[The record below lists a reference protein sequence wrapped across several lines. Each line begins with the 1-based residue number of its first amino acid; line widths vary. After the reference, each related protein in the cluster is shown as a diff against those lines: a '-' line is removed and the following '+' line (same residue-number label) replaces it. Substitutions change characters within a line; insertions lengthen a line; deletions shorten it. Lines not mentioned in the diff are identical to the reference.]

1 MEAERNHPMRTPLVA
16 GNWKM
21 NKTVAEARQLVST
34 MSPKLQQIHNV
45 EKVLCPPFIAIPLL
59 AEMLKGSGIGLG
71 AQNLYWEEKGAFT
84 GETAPGM
91 IREFCDYVIIGHSE
105 RRTYFGET
113 DETVNRKVSAAIKAG
128 LTPIV
133 CVGETLDQYEAGLTS
148 EVVRR
153 QIKVGLAGID
163 PVDPASARRIIV
175 AYEPVW
181 AIGTGKASSGE
192 NANHV
197 HQQVIRPALSDLFE
211 EENAAAIRIL
221 YGGSVTASNASEFF
235 AFPDIDGALVG
246 GASLKPDEFIAI
258 TKAVARP

>member
-1 MEAERNHPMRTPLVA
+1 M
-16 GNWKM
+16 
-21 NKTVAEARQLVST
+21 
-34 MSPKLQQIHNV
+34 
-45 EKVLCPPFIAIPLL
+45 
-59 AEMLKGSGIGLG
+59 
-71 AQNLYWEEKGAFT
+71 
-84 GETAPGM
+84 
-91 IREFCDYVIIGHSE
+91 
-105 RRTYFGET
+105 
-113 DETVNRKVSAAIKAG
+113 NRKVSAAIKAA

-133 CVGETLDQYEAGLTS
+133 CVGETLDQYESGLTS

-163 PVDPASARRIIV
+163 PVDAASTRQIIV

-197 HQQVIRPALSDLFE
+197 HQQVIRPALGDLFG

-246 GASLKPDEFIAI
+246 GASLKAADFVPI
-258 TKAVARP
+258 VAAAAGRAG